1 VRRATAL
8 GPFAGLLLAVA
19 GSTAVASGCQGSL
32 LVAGV
37 SFAPWMGC
45 ALVGTL
51 VAYVIARLLEAR
63 LFAYDP
69 RYFVW
74 TFLALATLCSIV
86 LWNLVARPPPG

>member
-1 VRRATAL
+1 MGTRRAT
-8 GPFAGLLLAVA
+8 VA
-19 GSTAVASGCQGSL
+19 GAAAPLAALLSAGCEGSL

-45 ALVGTL
+45 AAAGSL
-51 VAYVIARLLEAR
+51 VAYVVARVLEAR

-74 TFLALATLCSIV
+74 TFVSLATLCSIA
-86 LWNLVARPPPG
+86 LWYLVARPPPG

>member
-1 VRRATAL
+1 M
-8 GPFAGLLLAVA
+8 LLVVLVC
-19 GSTAVASGCQGSL
+19 GCQGSL

-45 ALVGTL
+45 TLAGVL
-51 VAYVIARLLEAR
+51 VAYVLARVLEAR

-69 RYFVW
+69 RWFVW
-74 TFLALATLCSIV
+74 TFLALAVLCSIA